1 MNNDETWEEVDIP
14 ENEEASYEIEEE
26 EEEVQPQ
33 QAEPVQEEQQ
43 PQELDGIKTKGAEKR
58 IRQLV
63 RQRKERDEQIAK
75 LLAQNE
81 ELSNNLKKKESSFN
95 EVNKLNLDAS
105 EKQLTDKVTLARNA
119 YMEAFES
126 GEKEKLL
133 QAQEMLNEAQVDLKH
148 LNLTKAQMEEVA
160 EQPEPEQEAPV
171 EQPVQQ
177 TPDPRAE
184 EWAAN
189 NEWFGKDKILT
200 VSALT
205 IDQELKAEGYDPDDE
220 EFYQE
225 IDRRLSEAFPHKF
238 KSSEVPVE
246 KNQNRVQ
253 EDTSVPAQVVGSS
266 SRSTPNSSK
275 SKIKLTKEDVRL
287 ANKWNIP
294 LETYA
299 AQKLKVAEADG
310 EYTQIS

>member
-1 MNNDETWEEVDIP
+1 MNNDENWEEVDIP
-14 ENEEASYEIEEE
+14 ENEDQSYEIEE

-33 QAEPVQEEQQ
+33 QAESVQEKEQ

-63 RQRKERDEQIAK
+63 RQRKERDEQIAQ
-75 LLAQNE
+75 LLSQNE
-81 ELSNNLKKKESSFN
+81 ELSSNLKQKESSFN
-95 EVNKLNLDAS
+95 EVSKLNLDAS

-160 EQPEPEQEAPV
+160 EQPEPEQAAPV
-171 EQPVQQ
+171 QQPVQQ

-205 IDQELKAEGYDPDDE
+205 IDQELKAEGYDTDNE
-220 EFYQE
+220 EFYHE
-225 IDRRLSEAFPHKF
+225 VDRRLAEAFPHKF

-246 KNQNRVQ
+246 ENQNRVQ

-299 AQKLKVAEADG
+299 AQKLKVSEADG

>member
-14 ENEEASYEIEEE
+14 ENEETSYEIEE

-33 QAEPVQEEQQ
+33 QAEPVQEEEQ

-63 RQRKERDEQIAK
+63 RQRKERDEQIAQ

-81 ELSNNLKKKESSFN
+81 ELSNNLKQKESFFN
-95 EVNKLNLDAS
+95 EVIKLNLDAS

-126 GEKEKLL
+126 VEKEKLL

-160 EQPEPEQEAPV
+160 EQPEPEQAAPV
-171 EQPVQQ
+171 QQPVQQ

-225 IDRRLSEAFPHKF
+225 VDRRLAEAFPHKF

-246 KNQNRVQ
+246 ENQNRVQ

>member
-1 MNNDETWEEVDIP
+1 MNNDETWEEVDIT
-14 ENEEASYEIEEE
+14 ENEETSYEIEE

-63 RQRKERDEQIAK
+63 RQRKERDEQIAQ

-81 ELSNNLKKKESSFN
+81 ELSNNLKQKESSFN
-95 EVNKLNLDAS
+95 EVSKLNLDAS

-160 EQPEPEQEAPV
+160 EQPEPEQTAPV
-171 EQPVQQ
+171 QQPVQQ

-225 IDRRLSEAFPHKF
+225 VDRRLAEAFPHKF

-246 KNQNRVQ
+246 ENQNRVQ

>member
-14 ENEEASYEIEEE
+14 ENEETSYEIEE

-63 RQRKERDEQIAK
+63 RQRKERDEQIAQ

-81 ELSNNLKKKESSFN
+81 ELSNNLKQRESSFN
-95 EVNKLNLDAS
+95 EVSKLNLDAS

-133 QAQEMLNEAQVDLKH
+133 QAQEMLNEAQVDLKN
-148 LNLTKAQMEEVA
+148 LNLTKAQIEEVA
-160 EQPEPEQEAPV
+160 EQPEPKQAAPV
-171 EQPVQQ
+171 QQPVQQ

-184 EWAAN
+184 EWAAD

-225 IDRRLSEAFPHKF
+225 IDRRLAEAFPHKF

-246 KNQNRVQ
+246 ENQNRVQ

-299 AQKLKVAEADG
+299 AQKIKVAEADG

>member
-14 ENEEASYEIEEE
+14 ENEETSYEIEEE
-26 EEEVQPQ
+26 EEVKPQ
-33 QAEPVQEEQQ
+33 QAEPVQEEEQ

-63 RQRKERDEQIAK
+63 RQRKERDEQIAQ

-81 ELSNNLKKKESSFN
+81 ELSNNLKQKESSFN
-95 EVNKLNLDAS
+95 EVSKLNLDAS

-160 EQPEPEQEAPV
+160 EQPEPEQAAPV
-171 EQPVQQ
+171 QQPLQQ

-225 IDRRLSEAFPHKF
+225 VDRRLAEAFPHKF

-246 KNQNRVQ
+246 ENQNRVQ
-253 EDTSVPAQVVGSS
+253 EDTLVPAQVVGSS

>member
-14 ENEEASYEIEEE
+14 ENEETSYEIEE

-33 QAEPVQEEQQ
+33 QAEPVQEEEQ

-63 RQRKERDEQIAK
+63 RQRKERDEQIAQ

-81 ELSNNLKKKESSFN
+81 ELSNNLKQKESSFN
-95 EVNKLNLDAS
+95 EVSKLNLYAS

-160 EQPEPEQEAPV
+160 EQPEPEQTAPV
-171 EQPVQQ
+171 QQPVQQ

-225 IDRRLSEAFPHKF
+225 VDRRLSEAFPHKF

-246 KNQNRVQ
+246 ENQNRVQ

>member
-14 ENEEASYEIEEE
+14 ENEETSYEIEEE
-26 EEEVQPQ
+26 EEVQPP
-33 QAEPVQEEQQ
+33 QAEPVQEEEQ

-63 RQRKERDEQIAK
+63 RQRKERDEQIAQ

-81 ELSNNLKKKESSFN
+81 ELSNNLKQKESSFN
-95 EVNKLNLDAS
+95 EVSKLNLDAS

-133 QAQEMLNEAQVDLKH
+133 QAQEMLNEAQVDLKQ
-148 LNLTKAQMEEVA
+148 LNITKAQIEEVA
-160 EQPEPEQEAPV
+160 EQPEPEQVAPV
-171 EQPVQQ
+171 QQPVQQ

-189 NEWFGKDKILT
+189 NEWFGKAKILN

-225 IDRRLSEAFPHKF
+225 VDRRLSEAFPHKF

-246 KNQNRVQ
+246 ENQNRVQ

>member
-1 MNNDETWEEVDIP
+1 MNNDENWEEVDIP

-26 EEEVQPQ
+26 EQVEPQ
-33 QAEPVQEEQQ
+33 QAKPVQEEEQ
-43 PQELDGIKTKGAEKR
+43 PQELEGIKTKGAEKR

-81 ELSNNLKKKESSFN
+81 ELSSNLKQKESSFN
-95 EVNKLNLDAS
+95 EVSKLNLDAS

-148 LNLTKAQMEEVA
+148 LNLTKAQMEEVV
-160 EQPEPEQEAPV
+160 EQPEPEQAAPV
-171 EQPVQQ
+171 QQPVQQ

-225 IDRRLSEAFPHKF
+225 VDRRLAEAFPHKF

-246 KNQNRVQ
+246 ENQNRVQ

-266 SRSTPNSSK
+266 SRSAPNSSK
-275 SKIKLTKEDVRL
+275 SKVKLTKEDVRL

>member
-1 MNNDETWEEVDIP
+1 
-14 ENEEASYEIEEE
+14 
-26 EEEVQPQ
+26 
-33 QAEPVQEEQQ
+33 
-43 PQELDGIKTKGAEKR
+43 
-58 IRQLV
+58 
-63 RQRKERDEQIAK
+63 
-75 LLAQNE
+75 
-81 ELSNNLKKKESSFN
+81 
-95 EVNKLNLDAS
+95 
-105 EKQLTDKVTLARNA
+105 
-119 YMEAFES
+119 MEAFES

-148 LNLTKAQMEEVA
+148 LNLTKAQMEEVV
-160 EQPEPEQEAPV
+160 EQPEPEQAAPV
-171 EQPVQQ
+171 QQPVQQ

-184 EWAAN
+184 EWAAD

-225 IDRRLSEAFPHKF
+225 VDRRLAEAFPHKF

-246 KNQNRVQ
+246 ENQNRVQ

-266 SRSTPNSSK
+266 SRSAPNSSK
-275 SKIKLTKEDVRL
+275 SKVKLTKEDVRL

>member
-1 MNNDETWEEVDIP
+1 MNDDETWEEVEVP
-14 ENEEASYEIEEE
+14 EQEVNYEIEEE
-26 EEEVQPQ
+26 EAPQ
-33 QAEPVQEEQQ
+33 EAAPPQEEDK
-43 PQELDGIKTKGAEKR
+43 PEELEGIKTKGAEKR

-63 RQRKERDEQIAK
+63 RQRKERDEQISK
-75 LLAQNE
+75 LIAQNE
-81 ELSNNLKKKESSFN
+81 SLVNNLQQRENSFN
-95 EVNKLNLDAS
+95 EVSKLNLDAS

-160 EQPEPEQEAPV
+160 EQPEPV
-171 EQPVQQ
+171 HQPTQQ
-177 TPDPRAE
+177 KAIQSTPDPRAE
-184 EWAAN
+184 EWATQ

-205 IDQELKAEGYDPDDE
+205 IDQELKSEGYDPDDD
-220 EFYQE
+220 EFYHE
-225 IDRRLSEAFPHKF
+225 VDRRLAEAFPHKF
-238 KSSEVPVE
+238 KASEVAVE
-246 KNQNRVQ
+246 SGQNRMQ
-253 EDTSVPAQVVGSS
+253 ENTSTPAQVVGSS
-266 SRSTPNSSK
+266 SRSAPNSSK
-275 SKIKLTKEDVRL
+275 SKVKLTPEDVRL

-310 EYTQIS
+310 EYTQIT

>member
-1 MNNDETWEEVDIP
+1 MNNDNETWEEVDVP
-14 ENEEASYEIEEE
+14 ENEEVTYEIEEE
-26 EEEVQPQ
+26 TPQEAASPEKEERPE
-33 QAEPVQEEQQ
+33 
-43 PQELDGIKTKGAEKR
+43 ELDGIKTKGAEKR

-63 RQRKERDEQIAK
+63 RQRKERDEQISK
-75 LLAQNE
+75 LIAQNE
-81 ELSNNLKKKESSFN
+81 SLVNNLQQRENSFN
-95 EVNKLNLDAS
+95 EVSKLNLDAS

-160 EQPEPEQEAPV
+160 EQPEPV
-171 EQPVQQ
+171 HQPTQQ
-177 TPDPRAE
+177 KAIQPTPDPRAE
-184 EWAAN
+184 EWATQ

-205 IDQELKAEGYDPDDE
+205 IDQELKAEGYDTNDE
-220 EFYQE
+220 GFYQE
-225 IDRRLSEAFPHKF
+225 IDRRLAEAFPHKF
-238 KSSEVPVE
+238 KANQVGVE
-246 KNQNRVQ
+246 QNQNRVQ
-253 EDTSVPAQVVGSS
+253 EDTSTPAQVVGSS
-266 SRSTPNSSK
+266 SRSAPNSSK
-275 SKIKLTKEDVRL
+275 SKVKLTPEDVRL

-310 EYTQIS
+310 EYTQIT

>member
-14 ENEEASYEIEEE
+14 ENEETSYEIEE

-33 QAEPVQEEQQ
+33 QAEPVQEEEQ

-63 RQRKERDEQIAK
+63 RQRKDRDEQSAQ

-81 ELSNNLKKKESSFN
+81 ELSNNLKQKESSFN
-95 EVNKLNLDAS
+95 EVSKLNLDAS

-148 LNLTKAQMEEVA
+148 LNITKAQMEEVA
-160 EQPEPEQEAPV
+160 EQPEPEQTAPV
-171 EQPVQQ
+171 QQPVQQ

-225 IDRRLSEAFPHKF
+225 VDRRLSEAFPHKF

-246 KNQNRVQ
+246 ENQNRVQ

>member
-1 MNNDETWEEVDIP
+1 
-14 ENEEASYEIEEE
+14 
-26 EEEVQPQ
+26 
-33 QAEPVQEEQQ
+33 
-43 PQELDGIKTKGAEKR
+43 
-58 IRQLV
+58 
-63 RQRKERDEQIAK
+63 
-75 LLAQNE
+75 
-81 ELSNNLKKKESSFN
+81 
-95 EVNKLNLDAS
+95 
-105 EKQLTDKVTLARNA
+105 
-119 YMEAFES
+119 MEAFES

-160 EQPEPEQEAPV
+160 EQPEPEQAAPV
-171 EQPVQQ
+171 QQPVQQ

-205 IDQELKAEGYDPDDE
+205 IDQELKAEGYDTDNE
-220 EFYQE
+220 EFYHE
-225 IDRRLSEAFPHKF
+225 VDRRLAEAFPHKF

-246 KNQNRVQ
+246 ENQNRVQ

>member
-26 EEEVQPQ
+26 EEVQPQ
-33 QAEPVQEEQQ
+33 QAEPVQEEEQ

-81 ELSNNLKKKESSFN
+81 ELSNNLKQKESSFN
-95 EVNKLNLDAS
+95 EVSKLNLNAS

-160 EQPEPEQEAPV
+160 EQPEPEQTAPV
-171 EQPVQQ
+171 QQPVQQ

-225 IDRRLSEAFPHKF
+225 VDRRLSEAFPHKF

-246 KNQNRVQ
+246 ENQNRVQ

>member
-1 MNNDETWEEVDIP
+1 MNDDETWEEVEVP
-14 ENEEASYEIEEE
+14 EQEVNYEIEEE
-26 EEEVQPQ
+26 EAPQ
-33 QAEPVQEEQQ
+33 EAAPPQEEDK
-43 PQELDGIKTKGAEKR
+43 PEELEGIKTKGAEKR

-63 RQRKERDEQIAK
+63 RQRKERDEQISK
-75 LLAQNE
+75 LIAQNE
-81 ELSNNLKKKESSFN
+81 SLVNNLQQRENSFN
-95 EVNKLNLDAS
+95 EVSKLNLDAS

-148 LNLTKAQMEEVA
+148 LNLTKAQMEDVA
-160 EQPEPEQEAPV
+160 EQPEP
-171 EQPVQQ
+171 VQQ
-177 TPDPRAE
+177 PEQQVATQPTPDPKAE
-184 EWAAN
+184 EWAAQN
-189 NEWFGKDKILT
+189 DWFGKDKILT

-205 IDQELKAEGYDPDDE
+205 IDQELKSEGFNPDDD
-220 EFYQE
+220 EFYHE
-225 IDRRLSEAFPHKF
+225 VDRRLSEAFPHKF
-238 KSSEVPVE
+238 KASEVAVE
-246 KNQNRVQ
+246 SNENRVQ
-253 EDTSVPAQVVGSS
+253 EATSTPAQVVGSS
-266 SRSTPNSSK
+266 SRSAPNSSK

-310 EYTQIS
+310 EYTEIS

>member
-1 MNNDETWEEVDIP
+1 MNDDETWEEVEVP
-14 ENEEASYEIEEE
+14 EQEEPTYEIEEDTPQEAAPTQE
-26 EEEVQPQ
+26 EEKP
-33 QAEPVQEEQQ
+33 EEL
-43 PQELDGIKTKGAEKR
+43 EGIKTKGAEKR

-63 RQRKERDEQIAK
+63 RQRKERDEQIAN
-75 LLAQNE
+75 LLSQNE
-81 ELSNNLKKKESSFN
+81 ELSNNLRQRENSFN
-95 EVNKLNLDAS
+95 EVSKLNLDAS

-148 LNLTKAQMEEVA
+148 LNLTKAQMEDVA
-160 EQPEPEQEAPV
+160 EQPEP
-171 EQPVQQ
+171 VQQ
-177 TPDPRAE
+177 PEQQVATQPTPDPKAE
-184 EWAAN
+184 EWAAQN
-189 NEWFGKDKILT
+189 DWFGKDKILT

-205 IDQELKAEGYDPDDE
+205 IDQELKAEGYDTNDE
-220 EFYQE
+220 GFYQE
-225 IDRRLSEAFPHKF
+225 IDRRLAEAFPHKF
-238 KSSEVPVE
+238 TANTVDVE
-246 KNQNRVQ
+246 ENQNRVQ
-253 EDTSVPAQVVGSS
+253 EPTSTPAQVVGSS
-266 SRSTPNSSK
+266 SRSAPNSSK

-310 EYTQIS
+310 EYTEIS

>member
-14 ENEEASYEIEEE
+14 ENEETSYEIEE

-33 QAEPVQEEQQ
+33 QAEPVQEEEQ

-63 RQRKERDEQIAK
+63 RQRKERDEQIAQ

-81 ELSNNLKKKESSFN
+81 ELSNNLKQKESSFN
-95 EVNKLNLDAS
+95 EVSKLNLYAS

-160 EQPEPEQEAPV
+160 EQPEPEQTAPV
-171 EQPVQQ
+171 QQPVQQ

-225 IDRRLSEAFPHKF
+225 VDRRLAEAFPHKF

-246 KNQNRVQ
+246 ENQNRVQ

>member
-1 MNNDETWEEVDIP
+1 MNNDENWEEVDIP

-26 EEEVQPQ
+26 QVEPQ
-33 QAEPVQEEQQ
+33 QAESGQEEEQ

-63 RQRKERDEQIAK
+63 RQRKERDEQIAQ

-81 ELSNNLKKKESSFN
+81 ELSSNLKQKESSFN
-95 EVNKLNLDAS
+95 EVSKLNLDAS

-160 EQPEPEQEAPV
+160 EQPEPEQAAPV
-171 EQPVQQ
+171 QQPVQQ

-205 IDQELKAEGYDPDDE
+205 IDQELKAEGYDTDNE
-220 EFYQE
+220 EFYHE
-225 IDRRLSEAFPHKF
+225 VDRRLAEAFPHKF

-246 KNQNRVQ
+246 ENQNRVQ

-266 SRSTPNSSK
+266 SRSAPNSSK
-275 SKIKLTKEDVRL
+275 SKVKLTKEDVRL

>member
-1 MNNDETWEEVDIP
+1 MNDDETWEEVEVP
-14 ENEEASYEIEEE
+14 EQEVNYEIEEE
-26 EEEVQPQ
+26 EAPQ
-33 QAEPVQEEQQ
+33 EAAPPQEEEK
-43 PQELDGIKTKGAEKR
+43 PEELEGIKTKGAEKR

-63 RQRKERDEQIAK
+63 RQRKERDEQISK
-75 LLAQNE
+75 LIAQNE
-81 ELSNNLKKKESSFN
+81 SLVNNLQQKENSFN
-95 EVNKLNLDAS
+95 EVSKLNLDAS

-160 EQPEPEQEAPV
+160 EQPEPV
-171 EQPVQQ
+171 HQPTQQ
-177 TPDPRAE
+177 KAIQPTPDPRAE
-184 EWAAN
+184 EWATQ

-205 IDQELKAEGYDPDDE
+205 IDQELKSEGYNPDDD
-220 EFYQE
+220 EFYHE
-225 IDRRLSEAFPHKF
+225 VDRRLAEAFPHKF
-238 KSSEVPVE
+238 KASEVAVE
-246 KNQNRVQ
+246 SGQNRMQ
-253 EDTSVPAQVVGSS
+253 EDTSTPAQVVGSS
-266 SRSTPNSSK
+266 SRSAPNSSK
-275 SKIKLTKEDVRL
+275 SKVKLTPEDVRL

-310 EYTQIS
+310 EYTQIT

>member
-14 ENEEASYEIEEE
+14 ENEETSYEIEE

-63 RQRKERDEQIAK
+63 RQRKERDEQIAQ

-81 ELSNNLKKKESSFN
+81 ELSNNLKQKESSFN

-160 EQPEPEQEAPV
+160 EQPEPEQTAPV
-171 EQPVQQ
+171 QQPVQQ

-225 IDRRLSEAFPHKF
+225 VDRRLSEAFPHKF

-246 KNQNRVQ
+246 ENQNRVQ

>member
-1 MNNDETWEEVDIP
+1 MNNDENWEEVDIP
-14 ENEEASYEIEEE
+14 ENEDQSYEIE

-33 QAEPVQEEQQ
+33 QAESVQEKEQ

-63 RQRKERDEQIAK
+63 RQRKERDEQIAQ

-81 ELSNNLKKKESSFN
+81 ELSSNLKQKESSFN
-95 EVNKLNLDAS
+95 EVSKLNLDAS

-160 EQPEPEQEAPV
+160 EQPEPEQAAPV
-171 EQPVQQ
+171 QQPVQQ

-205 IDQELKAEGYDPDDE
+205 IDQELKAEGYDTDNE
-220 EFYQE
+220 EFYHE
-225 IDRRLSEAFPHKF
+225 VDRRLAEAFPHKF

-246 KNQNRVQ
+246 ENQNRVQ

>member
-26 EEEVQPQ
+26 EQVEPQ
-33 QAEPVQEEQQ
+33 QAKPVQEEEQ
-43 PQELDGIKTKGAEKR
+43 PQELEGIKTKGAEKR

-81 ELSNNLKKKESSFN
+81 ELSSNLKQKESSFN

-160 EQPEPEQEAPV
+160 EQPEPEQAAPV
-171 EQPVQQ
+171 QQPVQQ

-246 KNQNRVQ
+246 ENQNRVQ

-266 SRSTPNSSK
+266 SRSAPNSSK
-275 SKIKLTKEDVRL
+275 SKVKLTKEDVRL

>member
-1 MNNDETWEEVDIP
+1 MNDDETWEEVEVP
-14 ENEEASYEIEEE
+14 EQEVNYEIEEE
-26 EEEVQPQ
+26 EAPQ
-33 QAEPVQEEQQ
+33 EAAPPQEEDK
-43 PQELDGIKTKGAEKR
+43 PEELEGIKTKGAEKR

-63 RQRKERDEQIAK
+63 RQRKERDEQISK
-75 LLAQNE
+75 LIAQNE
-81 ELSNNLKKKESSFN
+81 SLVNNLQQRENSFN
-95 EVNKLNLDAS
+95 EVSKLNLDAS

-148 LNLTKAQMEEVA
+148 LNLTKAQMEDVA
-160 EQPEPEQEAPV
+160 EQPEP
-171 EQPVQQ
+171 VQQ
-177 TPDPRAE
+177 PEQQVATQPTPDPKAE
-184 EWAAN
+184 EWAAQN
-189 NEWFGKDKILT
+189 DWFGKDKILT

-205 IDQELKAEGYDPDDE
+205 IDQELKSEGFNPDDD
-220 EFYQE
+220 EFYHE
-225 IDRRLSEAFPHKF
+225 VDRRLSEAFPHKF
-238 KSSEVPVE
+238 KASEVAVE
-246 KNQNRVQ
+246 SNENRVQ
-253 EDTSVPAQVVGSS
+253 EATSTPAQVVGSS
-266 SRSTPNSSK
+266 SRSAPNSSK

-310 EYTQIS
+310 EYTQIT

>member
-1 MNNDETWEEVDIP
+1 MNNDENWEEVDIP

-26 EEEVQPQ
+26 QVEPQ
-33 QAEPVQEEQQ
+33 QAEPVQEEEQ

-63 RQRKERDEQIAK
+63 RQRKERDEQIAQ

-81 ELSNNLKKKESSFN
+81 ELSNNLKQKESSFN
-95 EVNKLNLDAS
+95 EVSKLNLDAS

-160 EQPEPEQEAPV
+160 EQPEPEQAAPV
-171 EQPVQQ
+171 QQSVQQ

-225 IDRRLSEAFPHKF
+225 IDRRLAEAFPHKF

-246 KNQNRVQ
+246 ENQNRVQ

-266 SRSTPNSSK
+266 SRSAPNSSK
-275 SKIKLTKEDVRL
+275 SKVKLTKEDVRL

>member
-14 ENEEASYEIEEE
+14 ENEETSYEIEEE
-26 EEEVQPQ
+26 EEVKPQ
-33 QAEPVQEEQQ
+33 QAEPVQEEEQ

-63 RQRKERDEQIAK
+63 RQRKERDEQIAQ

-81 ELSNNLKKKESSFN
+81 ELSSNLKQRESSFN
-95 EVNKLNLDAS
+95 EVSKLNLDAS

-160 EQPEPEQEAPV
+160 EQPEPEQTAPV
-171 EQPVQQ
+171 QQPVQQ

-225 IDRRLSEAFPHKF
+225 VDRRLAEAFPHKF

-246 KNQNRVQ
+246 ENQNRVQ

>member
-14 ENEEASYEIEEE
+14 ENEETSYEIEE

-33 QAEPVQEEQQ
+33 QAEPVQEEEQ

-63 RQRKERDEQIAK
+63 RQRKERDEQIAQ

-81 ELSNNLKKKESSFN
+81 ELSNNLKQKESSFN
-95 EVNKLNLDAS
+95 EVSKLNLDAS

-148 LNLTKAQMEEVA
+148 LNITKAQMEEVA
-160 EQPEPEQEAPV
+160 EQPEPEQTAPV
-171 EQPVQQ
+171 QQPVQQ

-225 IDRRLSEAFPHKF
+225 VDRRLSEAFPHKF

-246 KNQNRVQ
+246 ENQNRVQ

>member
-1 MNNDETWEEVDIP
+1 MNNDENWEEVDIP

-26 EEEVQPQ
+26 QVEPQ
-33 QAEPVQEEQQ
+33 QAEPVQEEEQ

-81 ELSNNLKKKESSFN
+81 ELSSNLKQKESSFN
-95 EVNKLNLDAS
+95 EVSKLNLDAS

-148 LNLTKAQMEEVA
+148 LNLTKAQMEEVV
-160 EQPEPEQEAPV
+160 EQSEPEQAAPV
-171 EQPVQQ
+171 QQPVQQ

-184 EWAAN
+184 EWAAD

-225 IDRRLSEAFPHKF
+225 VDRRLAEAFPHKF

-246 KNQNRVQ
+246 ENQNRVQ

-275 SKIKLTKEDVRL
+275 SKVKLTKEDVRL

>member
-1 MNNDETWEEVDIP
+1 MNNDENWEEVDIP

-26 EEEVQPQ
+26 QVEPQ

-63 RQRKERDEQIAK
+63 RQRKERDEQIAQ

-81 ELSNNLKKKESSFN
+81 ELSNNLKQKESSFN

-160 EQPEPEQEAPV
+160 EQPEPKQAAPV
-171 EQPVQQ
+171 QQPVQQ

-184 EWAAN
+184 EWAAD

-225 IDRRLSEAFPHKF
+225 VDRRLSEAFPHKF

-246 KNQNRVQ
+246 ENQNRVQ